1 MYVRRNNRSFLLV
14 GVYVDDLIISG
25 PNVSDIE
32 KFKQEMKKKF
42 SMSDLGLLSYYL
54 GIEVK
59 QDEEGITLSQSGYAG
74 KILESAGMTNCN
86 GCETPME
93 ARLKLHKNDGEA
105 VDPTAYRSII
115 GSLRYIVNTRP
126 DLAYSV
132 GVVSRYMEAPNKEHW
147 AAVKHI
153 LRYLKVTASY
163 GCKYV
168 RGTDLKPKLTGFSDS
183 DFAGDVEDRKST
195 TGVIFFL

>member
-1 MYVRRNNRSFLLV
+1 MYVRRNSRSFLLV

-74 KILESAGMTNCN
+74 KILEAAGMTNCN

-153 LRYLKVTASY
+153 LRYL
-163 GCKYV
+163 
-168 RGTDLKPKLTGFSDS
+168 
-183 DFAGDVEDRKST
+183 
-195 TGVIFFL
+195 

>member
-1 MYVRRNNRSFLLV
+1 M
-14 GVYVDDLIISG
+14 YVDDLIISG

-74 KILESAGMTNCN
+74 KILEAAGMTNCN

-93 ARLKLHKNDGEA
+93 AQTQTPQE
-105 VDPTAYRSII
+105 
-115 GSLRYIVNTRP
+115 
-126 DLAYSV
+126 
-132 GVVSRYMEAPNKEHW
+132 
-147 AAVKHI
+147 
-153 LRYLKVTASY
+153 
-163 GCKYV
+163 
-168 RGTDLKPKLTGFSDS
+168 
-183 DFAGDVEDRKST
+183 
-195 TGVIFFL
+195 